1 MFPFVLV
8 CKEESG
14 PRTGC
19 PVGTDRETKQTH
31 QIHLSGWLGE
41 LEACLWQC
49 ILETSQASLW
59 TALEYLQIQRKRIGP
74 KSPQINSSSS
84 SSSSSSSK

>member
-59 TALEYLQIQRKRIGP
+59 TALGVFTD
-74 KSPQINSSSS
+74 
-84 SSSSSSSK
+84 SKKKNWTKIPTNK